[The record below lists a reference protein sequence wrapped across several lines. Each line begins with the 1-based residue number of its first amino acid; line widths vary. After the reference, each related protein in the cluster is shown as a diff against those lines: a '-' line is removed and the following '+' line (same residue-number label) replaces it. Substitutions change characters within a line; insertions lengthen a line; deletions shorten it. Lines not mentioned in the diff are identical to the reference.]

1 MHPRRFMRAKVVEL
15 LLAANTLVGDSVH
28 KSRTK
33 PFIDAEGWQTQLP
46 AINVSFST
54 EQTQLYDSAPQSY
67 KRTASIDVS
76 IYAAA
81 GQEDS
86 PLDDWL
92 DDVSEQVEIAIGRFD
107 WQAVGIDF
115 DINDSRFEVVQAPGD
130 AIYAVLTI
138 SFRMAYYSLLPD
150 EGKSYA
156 LEYFLTADNLY
167 KVGEKLS
174 HQTVT
179 LP

>member
-1 MHPRRFMRAKVVEL
+1 MIRPRRA
-15 LLAANTLVGDSVH
+15 T
-28 KSRTK
+28 
-33 PFIDAEGWQTQLP
+33 
-46 AINVSFST
+46 
-54 EQTQLYDSAPQSY
+54 SAQRVY
-67 KRTASIDVS
+67 VS

-115 DINDSRFEVVQAPGD
+115 DINDSRFEIVQSPGN

-150 EGKSYA
+150 EGKSDA
-156 LEYFLTADNLY
+156 LEYFLTADLNY